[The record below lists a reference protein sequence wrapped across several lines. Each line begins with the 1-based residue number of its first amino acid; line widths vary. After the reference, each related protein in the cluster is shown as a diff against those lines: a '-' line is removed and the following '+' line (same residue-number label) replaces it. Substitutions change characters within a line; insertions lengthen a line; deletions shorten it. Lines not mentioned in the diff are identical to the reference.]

1 MPKNSPARTAQNANF
16 ASHTQQLTA
25 QHHTLQ
31 QAQEL
36 AQRDKNHTQS
46 LANKRVGWHGKISQA
61 EQRQQTAEQ
70 EIAILQAEALPT
82 RWGAASALVPLVA
95 SLLFFQILNLFSIQ
109 VLRKAHPTASRTAAT
124 SRQNATECHTPFATS
139 AVQRWAKDLNRVGKR
154 LQESRALAEGLV
166 ANLGEDGEGKPA
178 ALKHGGAARA
188 ALWRQV
194 LLLAKI
200 PQPMAGRMKA
210 AKSAEPYHD
219 PAKAKVVAGNIT
231 FPSFMGSRG
240 LVPLRGVGQRLTNPW

>member
-109 VLRKAHPTASRTAAT
+109 VLRKAHPAASRTAAT
-124 SRQNATECHTPFATS
+124 KPMPQNATRLLPQAPCS
-139 AVQRWAKDLNRVGKR
+139 AGKKT
-154 LQESRALAEGLV
+154 LTGLAN
-166 ANLGEDGEGKPA
+166 ACK
-178 ALKHGGAARA
+178 
-188 ALWRQV
+188 
-194 LLLAKI
+194 
-200 PQPMAGRMKA
+200 KA
-210 AKSAEPYHD
+210 AH
-219 PAKAKVVAGNIT
+219 
-231 FPSFMGSRG
+231 
-240 LVPLRGVGQRLTNPW
+240 W

>member
-1 MPKNSPARTAQNANF
+1 MTAQNANF

-31 QAQEL
+31 QAIADKGEYQAL
-36 AQRDKNHTQS
+36 AAQR
-46 LANKRVGWHGKISQA
+46 AGWRDKISQA

-70 EIAILQAEALPT
+70 AIAILQAEALPT

-154 LQESRALAEGLV
+154 LQESRALVEGLV
-166 ANLGEDGEGKPA
+166 ENLGEDGEGKPA
-178 ALKHGGAARA
+178 ALKHGDAARV
-188 ALWRQV
+188 ALRTQ
-194 LLLAKI
+194 
-200 PQPMAGRMKA
+200 
-210 AKSAEPYHD
+210 
-219 PAKAKVVAGNIT
+219 
-231 FPSFMGSRG
+231 
-240 LVPLRGVGQRLTNPW
+240 